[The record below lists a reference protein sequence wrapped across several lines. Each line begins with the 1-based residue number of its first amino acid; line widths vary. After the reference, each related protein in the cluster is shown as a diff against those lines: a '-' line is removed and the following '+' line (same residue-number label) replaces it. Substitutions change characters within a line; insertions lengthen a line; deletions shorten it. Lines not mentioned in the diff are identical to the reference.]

1 MTINKPI
8 LETLQSLIATKELR
22 LVNGDS
28 NRWNIIDANGVIYA
42 TVGERLYGG
51 WEYTLAESLELSTL
65 DWIEKQITLV
75 LSSGFFL
82 RVRQG
87 RSNKMYY
94 VIRLGTKESYFYV
107 TELTNDFKLDI
118 SNEIQN
124 AKQFKTSDSAL
135 RFMSRYV
142 TPGIRGVNVY
152 NQYDVA
158 IVKIEQ
164 RKKNA

>member
-8 LETLQSLIATKELR
+8 LENLQSLIATKELR
-22 LVNGDS
+22 FVNGDS

-42 TVGERLYGG
+42 TVAERLYGG
-51 WEYTLAESLELSTL
+51 WEYTLAESLDLSTQ

-75 LSSGFFL
+75 LSSGFYI
-82 RVRQG
+82 RVRPG

-118 SNEIQN
+118 SNGIQN

-142 TPGIRGVNVY
+142 TPGIRGANVY
-152 NQYDVA
+152 NQYDVT

>member
-8 LETLQSLIATKELR
+8 LETLQSIFATKEFR
-22 LVNGDS
+22 LVNADS
-28 NRWNIIDANGVIYA
+28 ERWNIIDANGVIYA

>member
-1 MTINKPI
+1 MTINKPL

-51 WEYTLAESLELSTL
+51 WEYTLAESLELSTR
-65 DWIEKQITLV
+65 DWIEKQIILV

-107 TELTNDFKLDI
+107 TALTNDFKLDI

-142 TPGIRGVNVY
+142 TPGLRGANVY

>member
-1 MTINKPI
+1 MTINKSI
-8 LETLQSLIATKELR
+8 LENLQAVIATKELR

-28 NRWNIIDANGVIYA
+28 NRWNIIDANEVIYA
-42 TVGERLYGG
+42 TVAERLNGG
-51 WEYTLAESLELSTL
+51 WEYTLAESLDLSTQ

-75 LSSGFFL
+75 LSSGFFI
-82 RVRQG
+82 RIRQG

-142 TPGIRGVNVY
+142 TPGIRGANVY

>member
-1 MTINKPI
+1 MSKCATRDKLENTFCVKGQIMTINKPI
-8 LETLQSLIATKELR
+8 LETLQSLIATKEIR

-42 TVGERLYGG
+42 TVAERLYGG

-65 DWIEKQITLV
+65 DWIEKQIILV

-87 RSNKMYY
+87 KSNKMYY

-107 TELTNDFKLDI
+107 T
-118 SNEIQN
+118 
-124 AKQFKTSDSAL
+124 AL
-135 RFMSRYV
+135 
-142 TPGIRGVNVY
+142 N
-152 NQYDVA
+152 
-158 IVKIEQ
+158 
-164 RKKNA
+164 